1 MGARTPTLRA
11 MTNLPTGTVTFLFT
25 DIQGS
30 TRKAQALGERWP
42 AELARHNQLIEEAV
56 AGQDGTVFGTEG
68 DAVFAVFATAPRA
81 VAAAVAAQRQ
91 LAVEPWADGDSVMV
105 RMGLHSGEGR
115 ISGDSYVGIDVHRVA
130 RIANAGHG
138 GQVLVSGATRM
149 LAEAALP
156 DGVTLRDLGEFRLK
170 DLSRPEQLAMLVVD
184 GLPDEF
190 PPLRTLDAVPNN
202 LPTQLT
208 TFLGRQRELAEA
220 AALLDA
226 ARLLTLTGPGG
237 TGKTRLSLQLAADA
251 TERFHDGVYFVPL
264 GTIGDPALV
273 LPTIAQALGMPDP
286 GGGALDRLAE
296 QLAGKQLLLVLDNFE
311 QVIEAAPQIGELLSR
326 LPDARVLATSRSPL
340 RVYGEQEYP
349 VPPLALPD
357 PRHLPDLETLSQFAS
372 VALFVERAMAVR
384 PDFAVDPANAPAI
397 AEICVRLDGLP
408 LAIELAAARVR
419 VLSPPAILSRLG
431 DRLSLLAG
439 GSTNLPERQQ
449 TLRGAI
455 DWSHE
460 LLEPGDRT
468 AFARLGVFAGGSDLA
483 AVESVV
489 VGDWPKDGGPPPD
502 PLDAVTSLLD
512 KSLIRQELSPSDEPR
527 FRMLES
533 IRAFA
538 LERLDKLE
546 PGDETQRRHAEFYL
560 AMADARSGQLFGGD
574 QRAALDT
581 FEREHDNLRAAIAF
595 AIDSGDAGLAMRL
608 LSATWRFWQMRGYL
622 PEARDKAERI
632 LALPGG
638 PPADRLKALDAAG
651 GIAYWQGDVLPSR
664 AWYQQEA
671 ALAAELGDEHGLA
684 EAMYNESFTY
694 SLDPATADQQRGR
707 ELAQD
712 ALVRFRS
719 LGDRQGEG
727 KALWGVVN
735 SYVFSDDKGPAAALV
750 EESIAIARELDDR
763 FQLGWALFTRGLI
776 AMQGADYDLARA
788 SYEEAIKIF
797 RETDDLTG
805 YVIVLDGFAALEWVN
820 GDRDVAMRI
829 AGAGSAIQDVAGIG
843 LAQINREAAQFF
855 PEDMLRESKLAAAHA
870 AGKQL
875 TIDEAIALALGESTV
890 NREQPGRGAGR

>member
-1 MGARTPTLRA
+1 

-30 TRKAQALGERWP
+30 TRLLQELGDAWPPLLERHRQIARAAWVAQMGVE
-42 AELARHNQLIEEAV
+42 V
-56 AGQDGTVFGTEG
+56 GTEG
-68 DAVFAVFATAPRA
+68 DSFFVVFTSALPAL
-81 VAAAVAAQRQ
+81 AAAAATQHG
-91 LAVEPWADGDSVMV
+91 LAAEAWPPGAEIRV
-105 RMGLHSGEGR
+105 RIGMHTGEGVVR
-115 ISGDSYVGIDVHRVA
+115 GGGYVGLDVHRAA

-138 GQVLVSGATRM
+138 GQVLVSATTHA
-149 LAEAALP
+149 LVEGSLP
-156 DGVTLRDLGEFRLK
+156 DGLALRELGEHRLK
-170 DLSRPEQLAMLVVD
+170 DLSRPEHIWDLVIE
-184 GLPDEF
+184 GLPGDF

-220 AALLDA
+220 AALLDG

-237 TGKTRLSLQLAADA
+237 TGKTRLALQLAADA

-264 GTIGDPALV
+264 GTIGEPALV
-273 LPTIAQALGMPDP
+273 VPTIAQALGMPDP

-296 QLAGKQLLLVLDNFE
+296 QLEGKQLLLVLDNFE
-311 QVIEAAPQIGELLSR
+311 QVIDAAPQIGELLTR
-326 LPDARVLATSRSPL
+326 LPDMRVLATSRSPM

-357 PRHLPDLETLSQFAS
+357 PRHLPDLETLGQFAS

-384 PDFAVDPANAPAI
+384 PGFAVDPSNAPAI

-439 GSTNLPERQQ
+439 GSTNMPERQQ

-455 DWSHE
+455 AWSHE
-460 LLEPGDRT
+460 LLEPGDRG
-468 AFARLGVFAGGSDLA
+468 AFARLSVFAGGSDLA
-483 AVESVV
+483 AVEGVALR
-489 VGDWPKDGGPPPD
+489 DWPPDAGPPPD
-502 PLDAVTSLLD
+502 PLEAVSSLLD
-512 KSLIRQELSPSDEPR
+512 KSLLRQEVSPTDEPR
-527 FRMLES
+527 FQMLES
-533 IRAFA
+533 IRVYG
-538 LERLDKLE
+538 LERLDELE
-546 PGDETQRRHAEFYL
+546 TGSETRRRHADYYL
-560 AMADARSGQLFGGD
+560 ALAESLAGQVFGAG
-574 QRAALDT
+574 QRAALDALQQ
-581 FEREHDNLRAAIAF
+581 EHDNLRAAITF
-595 AIDSGDAGLAMRL
+595 AIDEGDAGRAMRL
-608 LSATWRFWQMRGYL
+608 LAATWRFWQMRGYL

-632 LALPGG
+632 LAMPGG
-638 PPADRLKALDAAG
+638 PPEDRLKALDAAG

-671 ALAAELGDEHGLA
+671 TLATELGDEPGLA
-684 EAMYNESFTY
+684 EALYNESFTY
-694 SLDPATADQQRGR
+694 SLDPSISDQQRSR

-712 ALVRFRS
+712 ALDRFRS

-735 SYVFSDDKGPAAALV
+735 SYVFSDDRGPAAALV

-776 AMQGADYDLARA
+776 AMQVADHDLARA

-797 RETDDLTG
+797 HETDDLTG
-805 YVIVLDGFAALEWVN
+805 YVIVLDGFAALEWVT

-829 AGAGSAIQDVAGIG
+829 AGAASAIQDVAGIG

-855 PEDMLRESKLAAAHA
+855 PDEMLRESEFASEHA
-870 AGKQL
+870 AGKAL
-875 TIDEAIALALGESTV
+875 TADQAIELALH
-890 NREQPGRGAGR
+890 RAGSAKG

>member
-1 MGARTPTLRA
+1 MA
-11 MTNLPTGTVTFLFT
+11 NLPTGTVTFLFT

-30 TRKAQALGERWP
+30 TVMAQRIGERWP
-42 AELARHNQLIEEAV
+42 AVLARHNTLVEEAV
-56 AGQDGTVFGTEG
+56 TGHEGIVFGTEG

-81 VAAAVAAQRQ
+81 VAAAVAAQRL
-91 LAVEPWADGDSVMV
+91 LAEEPWDVGHQVLV
-105 RMGLHSGEGR
+105 RMGLHSGEGSV
-115 ISGDSYVGIDVHRVA
+115 SGESYVGIDVHRVA
-130 RIANAGHG
+130 RIASAGHG
-138 GQVLVSGATRM
+138 GQVLASGATRM
-149 LAEAALP
+149 LAESALP
-156 DGVTLRDLGEFRLK
+156 DGVRLRDLGEFRLK
-170 DLSRPEQLAMLVVD
+170 DLSRPEHLAMLVIH

-220 AALLDA
+220 AALLDG

-237 TGKTRLSLQLAADA
+237 TGKTRLSLQLAAEA
-251 TERFHDGVYFVPL
+251 TERYHDGVYFVPL
-264 GTIGDPALV
+264 GTIGDAALV

-296 QLAGKQLLLVLDNFE
+296 QLAGKQILLVLDNFE
-311 QVIEAAPQIGELLSR
+311 QVIEAAPQVGELLTR
-326 LPDARVLATSRSPL
+326 LPDMRVLATSRSPL

-357 PRHLPDLETLSQFAS
+357 PRHLPDLETLGQFAS

-384 PDFAVDPANAPAI
+384 PGFAVDPTNAPAI

-460 LLEPGDRT
+460 LLEPGDRV
-468 AFARLGVFAGGSDLA
+468 AFARMSVFAGGSDLA
-483 AVESVV
+483 AVESVSLAE
-489 VGDWPKDGGPPPD
+489 WPANAGPQPD
-502 PLDAVTSLLD
+502 PLDAVSSLLD
-512 KSLIRQELSPSDEPR
+512 KSLLRQELSPDDEPR
-527 FRMLES
+527 FQMLES
-533 IRAFA
+533 IRAYA
-538 LERLDKLE
+538 LERLDELE
-546 PGDETQRRHAEFYL
+546 PGAETRRRHVDHYL
-560 AMADARSGQLFGGD
+560 ALAEDQAERVFGAE
-574 QRAALDT
+574 QRVALDT
-581 FEREHDNLRAAIAF
+581 LEREHDNLRSAIAF
-595 AIDSGDAGLAMRL
+595 TIGDGDAGRAMRL
-608 LSATWRFWQMRGYL
+608 LAGTWRFWQMRGYL
-622 PEARDKAERI
+622 PEARDKAEKI
-632 LALPGG
+632 LAMPGG
-638 PPADRLKALDAAG
+638 PPEDRLKALDSAG
-651 GIAYWQGDVLPSR
+651 GIAYWQGDVPASR

-671 ALAAELGDEHGLA
+671 TLAEELGDERGQA
-684 EAMYNESFTY
+684 EARYNESFTY
-694 SLDPATADQQRGR
+694 SLDRGEEERGR

-712 ALVRFRS
+712 ALDRFRS
-719 LGDRQGEG
+719 LGDRRGVG

-735 SYVFSDDKGPAAALV
+735 SYIFSDDHGPAAELV
-750 EESIAIARELDDR
+750 EESILIARELDDR

-776 AMQGADYDLARA
+776 AMQTADHALARA

-797 RETDDLTG
+797 RETEDLTG
-805 YVIVLDGFAALEWVN
+805 YVIVLDGFAALEWAT

-829 AGAGSAIQDVAGIG
+829 SGAASTLQDVAGVG
-843 LAQINREAAQFF
+843 LAQINREVAQFF
-855 PEDMLRESKLAAAHA
+855 PEEMLQEPELAAAHA
-870 AGKQL
+870 AGKLL
-875 TIDEAIALALGESTV
+875 TVDQAIALALHQGDGTPS
-890 NREQPGRGAGR
+890 A

>member
-1 MGARTPTLRA
+1 MA
-11 MTNLPTGTVTFLFT
+11 NLPTGTVTFLFT

-30 TRKAQALGERWP
+30 TLLAQRLGEQWP
-42 AELARHNQLIEEAV
+42 ALLARHNELLAEAV
-56 AGQDGTVFGTEG
+56 TGQDGIVFGTEG
-68 DAVFAVFATAPRA
+68 DAVFAAFATAPRA
-81 VAAAVAAQRQ
+81 VAAAVAAQRA
-91 LAVEPWADGDSVMV
+91 LSVEPWGVDAQVLV
-105 RMGLHSGEGR
+105 RMGLHSGEGSV
-115 ISGDSYVGIDVHRVA
+115 SGESYVGIDVHRVA

-138 GQVLVSGATRM
+138 GQVLVSGASRM
-149 LAEAALP
+149 LAEAVLP

-170 DLSRPEQLAMLVVD
+170 DLSRPEQLAMLVID
-184 GLPDEF
+184 GLPDDF

-208 TFLGRQRELAEA
+208 TFLGRQRELEEA
-220 AALLDA
+220 AALLDG

-251 TERFHDGVYFVPL
+251 TDRYHDGVYFVPL
-264 GTIGDPALV
+264 GSIGESALV
-273 LPTIAQALGMPDP
+273 LPTIAQALGLSDP
-286 GGGALDRLAE
+286 GDGALDRLAE

-311 QVIEAAPQIGELLSR
+311 QVIDAASQIGELLTR
-326 LPDARVLATSRSPL
+326 LPDTRVLATSRSPL

-357 PRHLPDLETLSQFAS
+357 PRHLPDLETLGQFAS

-384 PDFAVDPANAPAI
+384 PGFAVDPTNAPAI

-419 VLSPPAILSRLG
+419 VLSPPAILARLG

-455 DWSHE
+455 AWSHE
-460 LLEPGDRT
+460 LLEPSDRV
-468 AFARLGVFAGGSDLA
+468 AFARLSVFAGGSDLA
-483 AVESVV
+483 AVEGIVLP
-489 VGDWPKDGGPPPD
+489 DWPAEADSAPD
-502 PLDAVTSLLD
+502 ALDVVSSLLD
-512 KSLIRQELSPSDEPR
+512 KSLLRQVSPTDEPR
-527 FRMLES
+527 FQMLES
-533 IRAFA
+533 IRAYA
-538 LERLDKLE
+538 LERLDELE
-546 PGDETQRRHAEFYL
+546 PAGQTRRRHADHYL
-560 AMADARSGQLFGGD
+560 GLAEAKSGQVFGAD

-581 FEREHDNLRAAIAF
+581 LEREHDNVRAAIAF
-595 AIDSGDAGLAMRL
+595 AIADKDAGRAMRL
-608 LSATWRFWQMRGYL
+608 LAATWRFWQMRGYL
-622 PEARDKAERI
+622 PEARDRAERI
-632 LALPGG
+632 LAMPGG
-638 PPADRLKALDAAG
+638 PPEDRLKALDAAG
-651 GIAYWQGDVLPSR
+651 GIAYWQGDVPASR
-664 AWYQQEA
+664 AWYQQEVT
-671 ALAAELGDEHGLA
+671 LATELGDEHGLA

-694 SLDPATADQQRGR
+694 SLDSAVADRELGR
-707 ELAQD
+707 ELAQG
-712 ALVRFRS
+712 ALDRFRS

-735 SYVFSDDKGPAAALV
+735 SYVFAEDRGPAAALV

-776 AMQGADYDLARA
+776 AMQLADHDLARA
-788 SYEEAIKIF
+788 SYEEAIGIF

-805 YVIVLDGFAALEWVN
+805 YVLVLDGFAALEWVT

-855 PEDMLRESKLAAAHA
+855 PDEMLRESKLAAAHA

-875 TIDEAIALALGESTV
+875 TADEAIDLALGASTV
-890 NREQPGRGAGR
+890 NPERPGRGAERQ

>member
-1 MGARTPTLRA
+1 MIARTPKLRA
-11 MTNLPTGTVTFLFT
+11 MANLPTGTVTFLFT

-30 TRKAQALGERWP
+30 TRMAQGLGERWP
-42 AELARHNQLIEEAV
+42 AVLARHNQLLGEAV
-56 AGQDGTVFGTEG
+56 MGHDGIVFGTEG
-68 DAVFAVFATAPRA
+68 DAVFAAFATAPPA
-81 VAAAVAAQRQ
+81 VAAAAAAQRA
-91 LAVEPWADGDSVMV
+91 LAAEPWDGGDPVRV

-115 ISGDSYVGIDVHRVA
+115 VSGESYVGIDVHRVA
-130 RIANAGHG
+130 RIASAGHG
-138 GQVLVSGATRM
+138 GQVLVSGASRM
-149 LAEAALP
+149 LAEATLP

-170 DLSRPEQLAMLVVD
+170 DLSRPEQLAMLVID

-208 TFLGRQRELAEA
+208 TFLGRQRELEEA
-220 AALLDA
+220 AALLES

-251 TERFHDGVYFVPL
+251 TERYHDGVYFVPL
-264 GTIGDPALV
+264 GTIGDAALV

-286 GGGALDRLAE
+286 GGGALERLAE
-296 QLAGKQLLLVLDNFE
+296 QLRGKQILLVLDNFE
-311 QVIEAAPQIGELLSR
+311 QVIDAAAQIGELLTR
-326 LPDARVLATSRSPL
+326 LPGMRVLATSRSPL

-357 PRHLPDLETLSQFAS
+357 PRHLPDLETLGQFAS

-384 PDFAVDPANAPAI
+384 PGFAVDPSNAPAI

-455 DWSHE
+455 AWSHE
-460 LLEPGDRT
+460 LLEPGDRV
-468 AFARLGVFAGGSDLA
+468 AFARLSVFAGGSDLA
-483 AVESVV
+483 AVEDVSLPE
-489 VGDWPKDGGPPPD
+489 WPANAGPAQD
-502 PLDAVTSLLD
+502 PLDTVSSLLD
-512 KSLIRQELSPSDEPR
+512 KSLLRQELSPGDEPR
-527 FRMLES
+527 FQMLES
-533 IRAFA
+533 IRAYA
-538 LERLDKLE
+538 SERLDELE
-546 PGDETQRRHAEFYL
+546 PGGETRRRHVDHYL
-560 AMADARSGQLFGGD
+560 ALAEAQSGEVFGAS
-574 QRAALDT
+574 QRVALDT
-581 FEREHDNLRAAIAF
+581 LEREHDNLRSAIAF
-595 AIDSGDAGLAMRL
+595 AIADKDASRAMQLLAA
-608 LSATWRFWQMRGYL
+608 SWRFWQMRGYL

-632 LALPGG
+632 LAMPEG
-638 PPADRLKALDAAG
+638 PPQDRLKALDAAG

-671 ALAAELGDEHGLA
+671 NLATELGDEAALA

-694 SLDPATADQQRGR
+694 SLDPALADQMRGR
-707 ELAQD
+707 ELAQG
-712 ALVRFRS
+712 ALDRFRS

-735 SYVFSDDKGPAAALV
+735 SYIFSEDHGPAAALV
-750 EESIAIARELDDR
+750 EESIDIARELDDR

-776 AMQGADYDLARA
+776 AMQVADYARSRS
-788 SYEEAIKIF
+788 SYEEALDIF
-797 RETDDLTG
+797 RETNDLTG
-805 YVIVLDGFAALEWVN
+805 YVLVLDGFAALEWVA

-829 AGAGSAIQDVAGIG
+829 SGAASAIQDVAGIG

-855 PEDMLRESKLAAAHA
+855 PEEMLQEAELAEAHA
-870 AGKQL
+870 AGKLL
-875 TIDEAIALALGESTV
+875 TADQAIDLALRRGEASP
-890 NREQPGRGAGR
+890 QG